1 MSGVAGGNRIKKQNV
16 QDTFNDFIEK
26 ILNKIPGY
34 KVSSLSGSVKSGSKP
49 DFGDL
54 DIIAT
59 FEYDDKKVA
68 KQAIIDTVSKMPDS
82 LIIPFK
88 SERYAGKR
96 FYNSGEIISVLY
108 PIKGAPGES
117 IQVDIMVS
125 LSEVEHQFKN
135 SFLDLPAEVQ
145 GLILGLVK
153 TTMLEQDPAEVFSRL
168 GISNI
173 PALGPDQEYEFNL
186 SSVNLTLRIVTLDN
200 FRETARQEVWKS
212 NSWQDIKNLLS
223 NFDLSQ
229 PFEKLLD
236 QVTSSLKNPR
246 SKNRVAGIFRS
257 MISVKSGEVGTIK
270 GDNKEKALA
279 QVAQTLTEEAGS
291 VIGLYGGGFKPPH
304 KGHFYLASELSKEVT
319 SMKIYIGRGVRD
331 GELITPEQAKD
342 IWNIYARYLQIPQ
355 ESVEIEIAPMSPV
368 RSIYEEIEN
377 NKEQDYVVVSSTD
390 PEDLKKYNALQAN
403 TKGLYNKARLKI
415 VGTIKEE
422 EEMNK
427 KFSATQVR
435 TDSDFLKSGDWMPEV
450 IGDDDKK
457 AILSIL
463 KATPEYKMSEAIENV
478 FSNLLGESVS
488 FTRLETTLDTM
499 FDDLDIDIN
508 FTRHFKER
516 VIERGLTEEDILD
529 LMSKIHDKYGDALAK
544 LPKDSN
550 RVFTHLT
557 KLVDITSAMGGYDY
571 DGLKDLYLTTAFKR
585 KDRSEPEFRT
595 NDNSPKLKVAE
606 ESLSD
611 LKYTK
616 PNFSNEWEEALRY
629 PELEKIGKDG
639 WIQLAQ
645 KGSTMMYS
653 HIKGVL
659 GNVDLDF
666 QGLESAKKER
676 FEQAFMKG
684 VIEMPIAIKF
694 GEGDYDLVAGN
705 TRLSGLVK
713 NGIDPEIWVVD
724 IKSDNSKLVKEGE
737 TSEVTMGTPVTPI
750 SVVPSVVRQRMQD
763 LTVYFR
769 DLAPDDV
776 IVDFNGQSIVIT
788 PMIYNKAEPT
798 GPADFTPN
806 QKAINEVGTYF
817 NYVPYI
823 AGILEYMIKK
833 GMKVVPLPEI
843 KTRQDEENATQTFG
857 KTASYDPVKKEVVL
871 YVTGRHPKDV
881 LRSFCHEMIHHIQN
895 QEGRLPTITT
905 SNTHEDAALSE
916 IEKEAH
922 YLGSMTMREYEDLT
936 KNEYNNPQDGKS
948 GKEGSGLNPVEEGT
962 KYRSIVVDVRQA
974 VNDALNVLISGKKV
988 KGYNVKT
995 LREPKKKDVETAGE
1009 YGMSPLGVML
1019 STEYQVAYLGKFTSL
1034 SEKGTRTEDGRPIT
1048 VEVNLKFAQSNEV
1061 EPGKYYIDGEA
1072 SSDDGELDIILAFNP
1087 QDSTSIIQQ
1096 IQSTLTDLIRH
1107 EIEHLTQS
1115 GAQLQPTKW
1124 MRGDL
1129 AMRKRIRQNPETF
1142 YKYFMLPKEVDANIQ
1157 GLNMKANYDKVDFQS
1172 TVDQYLDS
1180 LVDTDVISVEKRKE
1194 VYDKFK
1200 ARIPQIGGIPNLS

>member
-1 MSGVAGGNRIKKQNV
+1 MSGVAGGNRIKRQNV
-16 QDTFNDFIEK
+16 QDTFNDFTEK
-26 ILNKIPGY
+26 VLSKIPGY
-34 KVSSLSGSVKSGSKP
+34 KVSSLSGSVKAGSKP

-82 LIIPFK
+82 LIMPFQ

-153 TTMLEQDPAEVFSRL
+153 TSLLEQDPAEVFARL
-168 GISNI
+168 GIKNV
-173 PALGPDQEYEFNL
+173 PPLEANQEYEFNL
-186 SSVNLTLRIVTLDN
+186 SSVNLTLRKVTLDN
-200 FRETARQEVWKS
+200 FKEVAREEIWKS
-212 NSWQDIKNLLS
+212 NNWQDIKNLLKD
-223 NFDLSQ
+223 FDLSQ

-236 QVTSSLKNPR
+236 QVTGSLKNPR

-257 MISVKSGEVGTIK
+257 MVSVKSGEVGTPK
-270 GDNKEKALA
+270 GDNKEKALSA
-279 QVAQTLTEEAGS
+279 VAQTLTEAEGD

-304 KGHFYLASELSKEVT
+304 KGHFHLANELSKEVT
-319 SMKIYIGRGVRD
+319 SMKIYIGRVIRE

-342 IWNIYARYLQIPQ
+342 IWKIYTRYLQIPQ
-355 ESVEIEIAPMSPV
+355 ESIEIEIAPMSPV
-368 RSIYEEIEN
+368 RSVYEEIEN

-422 EEMNK
+422 EEMNN

-435 TDSDFLKSGDWMPEV
+435 TDSDFLKSGDWMPDV
-450 IGDDDKK
+450 IQGDDRK

-478 FSNLLGESVS
+478 FSSFLGES
-488 FTRLETTLDTM
+488 
-499 FDDLDIDIN
+499 
-508 FTRHFKER
+508 
-516 VIERGLTEEDILD
+516 
-529 LMSKIHDKYGDALAK
+529 
-544 LPKDSN
+544 
-550 RVFTHLT
+550 
-557 KLVDITSAMGGYDY
+557 
-571 DGLKDLYLTTAFKR
+571 
-585 KDRSEPEFRT
+585 
-595 NDNSPKLKVAE
+595 
-606 ESLSD
+606 
-611 LKYTK
+611 
-616 PNFSNEWEEALRY
+616 
-629 PELEKIGKDG
+629 
-639 WIQLAQ
+639 
-645 KGSTMMYS
+645 
-653 HIKGVL
+653 
-659 GNVDLDF
+659 
-666 QGLESAKKER
+666 KKEKA
-676 FEQAFMKG
+676 EK
-684 VIEMPIAIKF
+684 
-694 GEGDYDLVAGN
+694 
-705 TRLSGLVK
+705 
-713 NGIDPEIWVVD
+713 
-724 IKSDNSKLVKEGE
+724 KEE
-737 TSEVTMGTPVTPI
+737 TSEVSMGTPVTPI

-769 DLAPDDV
+769 DLAPEDV

-798 GPADFTPN
+798 GPADFTPQ
-806 QKAINEVGTYF
+806 QKSINEIGTYF

-823 AGILEYMIKK
+823 AGILEHMITK

-843 KTRQDEENATQTFG
+843 KTRQDEENAAKTFG
-857 KTASYDPVKKEVVL
+857 KTASYDPDKKEVVL

-881 LRSFCHEMIHHIQN
+881 LRSFCHEMIHHMQN
-895 QEGRLPTITT
+895 LEGRLPMITT
-905 SNTHEDAALSE
+905 TNTQEDAALND

-922 YLGSMTMREYEDLT
+922 FKGSMTMREYEDSI
-936 KNEYNNPQDGKS
+936 KNQDT
-948 GKEGSGLNPVEEGT
+948 LEEGT
-962 KYRSIVVDVRQA
+962 KYRSIVADVRQA
-974 VNDALNVLISGKKV
+974 VNDALNVLISGKEELIKQAKALKEKGEVEKANKLLKSTNLV

-995 LREPKKKDVETAGE
+995 LREPKKSDIETAGE

-1019 STEYQVAYLGKFTSL
+1019 STDSQVAYLGKFTSQ
-1034 SEKGTRTEDGRPIT
+1034 SEKGTRSEDGRPIT

-1061 EPGKYYIDGEA
+1061 KPGEYYIDGEA
-1072 SSDDGELDIILAFNP
+1072 SSEDGELDIILAFNP
-1087 QDSTSIIQQ
+1087 QDGTSLLQQ
-1096 IQSTLTDLIRH
+1096 IQPTLTDLIRH

-1157 GLNMKANYDKVDFQS
+1157 GLYMKANYDKTDFQS

-1180 LVDTDVISVEKRKE
+1180 LVDTGVISVEKRKE

>member
-1 MSGVAGGNRIKKQNV
+1 MSGVAGGNRIKRQNV
-16 QDTFNDFIEK
+16 QDTFNDFTEK
-26 ILNKIPGY
+26 VLSKIPGY
-34 KVSSLSGSVKSGSKP
+34 KVSSLSGSVKAGSKP

-82 LIIPFK
+82 LIMPFQ

-153 TTMLEQDPAEVFSRL
+153 TSLLEQDPAEVFARL
-168 GISNI
+168 GIKNV
-173 PALGPDQEYEFNL
+173 PPLEANQEYEFNL
-186 SSVNLTLRIVTLDN
+186 SSVNLTLRKVTLDN
-200 FRETARQEVWKS
+200 FKEVAREEIWKS
-212 NSWQDIKNLLS
+212 NNWQDIKNLLKD
-223 NFDLSQ
+223 FDLSQ

-236 QVTSSLKNPR
+236 QVTGSLKNPR

-257 MISVKSGEVGTIK
+257 MVSVKSGEVGTPK
-270 GDNKEKALA
+270 GDNKEKALSA
-279 QVAQTLTEEAGS
+279 VAQTLTEAEGD

-304 KGHFYLASELSKEVT
+304 KGHFHLANELSKEVT
-319 SMKIYIGRGVRD
+319 SMKIYIGRVIRE

-342 IWNIYARYLQIPQ
+342 IWKIYTRYLQIPQ
-355 ESVEIEIAPMSPV
+355 ESIEIEIAPMSPV
-368 RSIYEEIEN
+368 RSVYEEIEN

-422 EEMNK
+422 EEMNN

-435 TDSDFLKSGDWMPEV
+435 TDSDFLKSGDWMPDV
-450 IGDDDKK
+450 IQGDDRK

-478 FSNLLGESVS
+478 FSSFLGES
-488 FTRLETTLDTM
+488 
-499 FDDLDIDIN
+499 
-508 FTRHFKER
+508 
-516 VIERGLTEEDILD
+516 
-529 LMSKIHDKYGDALAK
+529 
-544 LPKDSN
+544 
-550 RVFTHLT
+550 
-557 KLVDITSAMGGYDY
+557 
-571 DGLKDLYLTTAFKR
+571 
-585 KDRSEPEFRT
+585 
-595 NDNSPKLKVAE
+595 
-606 ESLSD
+606 
-611 LKYTK
+611 
-616 PNFSNEWEEALRY
+616 
-629 PELEKIGKDG
+629 
-639 WIQLAQ
+639 
-645 KGSTMMYS
+645 
-653 HIKGVL
+653 
-659 GNVDLDF
+659 
-666 QGLESAKKER
+666 KKEKA
-676 FEQAFMKG
+676 EK
-684 VIEMPIAIKF
+684 
-694 GEGDYDLVAGN
+694 
-705 TRLSGLVK
+705 
-713 NGIDPEIWVVD
+713 
-724 IKSDNSKLVKEGE
+724 KEE
-737 TSEVTMGTPVTPI
+737 TSEVSMGTPVTPI

-769 DLAPDDV
+769 DLAPEDV

-798 GPADFTPN
+798 GPADFTPQ
-806 QKAINEVGTYF
+806 QKSINEIGLYF

-823 AGILEYMIKK
+823 AGILEHMITK

-843 KTRQDEENATQTFG
+843 KTRQDEENAAKTFG
-857 KTASYDPVKKEVVL
+857 KTASYDPDKKEVVL

-881 LRSFCHEMIHHIQN
+881 LRSFCHEMIHHMQN
-895 QEGRLPTITT
+895 LEGRLPMITT
-905 SNTHEDAALSE
+905 TNTQEDAALND

-922 YLGSMTMREYEDLT
+922 FKGSMTMREYEDSI
-936 KNEYNNPQDGKS
+936 KNQDT
-948 GKEGSGLNPVEEGT
+948 LEEGT
-962 KYRSIVVDVRQA
+962 KYRSIVADVRQA
-974 VNDALNVLISGKKV
+974 VNDALNVLISGKKLR
-988 KGYNVKT
+988 GYNLKT

-1019 STEYQVAYLGKFTSL
+1019 STEYQTAYLGKFTSQ
-1034 SEKGTRTEDGRPIT
+1034 SEKGTRSEDGRPIT

-1061 EPGKYYIDGEA
+1061 KPGEYYIDGEA
-1072 SSDDGELDIILAFNP
+1072 SSEDGELDIILAFNP
-1087 QDSTSIIQQ
+1087 QDGTSLLQQ
-1096 IQSTLTDLIRH
+1096 IQPTLTDLIRH

-1157 GLNMKANYDKVDFQS
+1157 GLYMKANYDKTDFQS

-1180 LVDTDVISVEKRKE
+1180 LVDTGVISVEKRKE

>member
-1 MSGVAGGNRIKKQNV
+1 MSGVAGGNRIKRQNV
-16 QDTFNDFIEK
+16 QDTFNDFTEK
-26 ILNKIPGY
+26 VLSKIPGY
-34 KVSSLSGSVKSGSKP
+34 KVSSLSGSVKAGSKP

-153 TTMLEQDPAEVFSRL
+153 TALLEQDPAEVFARL
-168 GISNI
+168 GIKNV
-173 PALGPDQEYEFNL
+173 PPLEANQEYEFNL
-186 SSVNLTLRIVTLDN
+186 SSVNLTLRKVTLDN
-200 FRETARQEVWKS
+200 FKEVAREEIWKS
-212 NSWQDIKNLLS
+212 NNWEDIKNLLKD
-223 NFDLSQ
+223 FDLSQ

-257 MISVKSGEVGTIK
+257 MVSVKSGEVGTPK

-279 QVAQTLTEEAGS
+279 AVAQTLTEAEGT

-304 KGHFYLASELSKEVT
+304 RGHFHIAKELGKDVDLI
-319 SMKIYIGRGVRD
+319 KIYIGGRIRE
-331 GELITPEQAKD
+331 GEIITAQQSKEIWEVYAK
-342 IWNIYARYLQIPQ
+342 YLGKPT
-355 ESVEIEIAPMSPV
+355 EIEIAPITPIL
-368 RSIYEEIEN
+368 SIYQEIEAN
-377 NKEQDYVVVSSTD
+377 PKQDYVVGSSSD
-390 PEDLKKYNALQAN
+390 PGDAGKFKALQ
-403 TKGLYNKARLKI
+403 LNKDNFYDKAKLKI
-415 VGTIKEE
+415 VSTINEE
-422 EEMNK
+422 K
-427 KFSATQVR
+427 LSATTVR
-435 TDSDFLKSGDWMPEV
+435 TDADYLKTGQWMPEELSA
-450 IGDDDKK
+450 DDKK
-457 AILSIL
+457 VVLGIL
-463 KATPEYKMSEAIENV
+463 KATPEYKMAEAIDDV
-478 FSNLLGESVS
+478 FSNFLGES
-488 FTRLETTLDTM
+488 
-499 FDDLDIDIN
+499 
-508 FTRHFKER
+508 
-516 VIERGLTEEDILD
+516 
-529 LMSKIHDKYGDALAK
+529 
-544 LPKDSN
+544 
-550 RVFTHLT
+550 
-557 KLVDITSAMGGYDY
+557 
-571 DGLKDLYLTTAFKR
+571 
-585 KDRSEPEFRT
+585 
-595 NDNSPKLKVAE
+595 
-606 ESLSD
+606 
-611 LKYTK
+611 
-616 PNFSNEWEEALRY
+616 
-629 PELEKIGKDG
+629 
-639 WIQLAQ
+639 
-645 KGSTMMYS
+645 
-653 HIKGVL
+653 
-659 GNVDLDF
+659 
-666 QGLESAKKER
+666 KKEKA
-676 FEQAFMKG
+676 EKQ
-684 VIEMPIAIKF
+684 E
-694 GEGDYDLVAGN
+694 
-705 TRLSGLVK
+705 
-713 NGIDPEIWVVD
+713 
-724 IKSDNSKLVKEGE
+724 E
-737 TSEVTMGTPVTPI
+737 TSEVSMGTPVTPI

-798 GPADFTPN
+798 GPADFTPQ
-806 QKAINEVGTYF
+806 QKPINELGTYF

-823 AGILEYMIKK
+823 AGILEHMITK

-843 KTRQDEENATQTFG
+843 KTRQDEENAAKTFG
-857 KTASYDPVKKEVVL
+857 KTATYDPGKKEVVL

-881 LRSFCHEMIHHIQN
+881 MRSFCHEMIHHMQN
-895 QEGRLPTITT
+895 LEGRLPMIATT
-905 SNTHEDAALSE
+905 NTQEDSALNE

-922 YLGSMTMREYEDLT
+922 FKGSMLMREYEDSI
-936 KNEYNNPQDGKS
+936 KNQDT
-948 GKEGSGLNPVEEGT
+948 LEEGT
-962 KYRSIVVDVRQA
+962 KYRSIVADVRQA
-974 VNDALNVLISGKKV
+974 VNDALNVLISGKKL
-988 KGYNVKT
+988 KGYNLKT
-995 LREPKKKDVETAGE
+995 LREPKKKDVETAKE

-1019 STEYQVAYLGKFTSL
+1019 STEYQTAYLGKFTSQ
-1034 SEKGTRTEDGRPIT
+1034 SEKGTRTEDGKPIT

-1061 EPGKYYIDGEA
+1061 KPGEYYIDGEA
-1072 SSDDGELDIILAFNP
+1072 SSEDGELDIILAFNP
-1087 QDSTSIIQQ
+1087 GDGASILQK

-1157 GLNMKANYDKVDFQS
+1157 GLYMKANYDKTDFQS

-1180 LVDTDVISVEKRKE
+1180 LVDTGVISIEKRKE

-1200 ARIPQIGGIPNLS
+1200 ARIPQIGGIPNLN

>member
-1 MSGVAGGNRIKKQNV
+1 MSGVAGGNRIKRQNV
-16 QDTFNDFIEK
+16 QDTFNDFTEK
-26 ILNKIPGY
+26 VLSKIPGY
-34 KVSSLSGSVKSGSKP
+34 KVSSLSGSVKAGSKP

-153 TTMLEQDPAEVFSRL
+153 TALLEQDPAEVFARL
-168 GISNI
+168 GIKNV
-173 PALGPDQEYEFNL
+173 PPLEANQEYEFNL
-186 SSVNLTLRIVTLDN
+186 SSVNLTLRKVTLDN
-200 FRETARQEVWKS
+200 FKEVAREEIWKS
-212 NSWQDIKNLLS
+212 NNWEDIKNLLKD
-223 NFDLSQ
+223 FDLSQ

-257 MISVKSGEVGTIK
+257 MVSVKSGEVGTPK

-279 QVAQTLTEEAGS
+279 AVAQTLTEAEGT

-304 KGHFYLASELSKEVT
+304 RGHFHIAKELGKDVDLI
-319 SMKIYIGRGVRD
+319 KIYIGGRIRE
-331 GELITPEQAKD
+331 GEIITAQQSKEIWEVYAK
-342 IWNIYARYLQIPQ
+342 YLGKPT
-355 ESVEIEIAPMSPV
+355 EIEIAPITPIL
-368 RSIYEEIEN
+368 SIYQEIEAN
-377 NKEQDYVVVSSTD
+377 PKQDYVVGSSSD
-390 PEDLKKYNALQAN
+390 PGDAGKFKALQ
-403 TKGLYNKARLKI
+403 LNKDNFYDKAKLKI
-415 VGTIKEE
+415 VSTINEE
-422 EEMNK
+422 K
-427 KFSATQVR
+427 LSATTVR
-435 TDSDFLKSGDWMPEV
+435 TDADYLKTGQWMPEELSA
-450 IGDDDKK
+450 DDKK
-457 AILSIL
+457 VVLGIL
-463 KATPEYKMSEAIENV
+463 KATPEYKMAEAIDDV
-478 FSNLLGESVS
+478 FSNFLGES
-488 FTRLETTLDTM
+488 
-499 FDDLDIDIN
+499 
-508 FTRHFKER
+508 
-516 VIERGLTEEDILD
+516 
-529 LMSKIHDKYGDALAK
+529 
-544 LPKDSN
+544 
-550 RVFTHLT
+550 
-557 KLVDITSAMGGYDY
+557 
-571 DGLKDLYLTTAFKR
+571 
-585 KDRSEPEFRT
+585 
-595 NDNSPKLKVAE
+595 
-606 ESLSD
+606 
-611 LKYTK
+611 
-616 PNFSNEWEEALRY
+616 
-629 PELEKIGKDG
+629 
-639 WIQLAQ
+639 
-645 KGSTMMYS
+645 
-653 HIKGVL
+653 
-659 GNVDLDF
+659 
-666 QGLESAKKER
+666 KKEKA
-676 FEQAFMKG
+676 EKQ
-684 VIEMPIAIKF
+684 E
-694 GEGDYDLVAGN
+694 
-705 TRLSGLVK
+705 
-713 NGIDPEIWVVD
+713 
-724 IKSDNSKLVKEGE
+724 E
-737 TSEVTMGTPVTPI
+737 TSEVSMGTPVTPI

-798 GPADFTPN
+798 GPADFTPQ
-806 QKAINEVGTYF
+806 QKPINELGTYF

-823 AGILEYMIKK
+823 AGILEHMITK

-843 KTRQDEENATQTFG
+843 KTRQDEENAAKTFG
-857 KTASYDPVKKEVVL
+857 KTATYDPGKKEVVL

-881 LRSFCHEMIHHIQN
+881 MRSFCHEMIHHMQN
-895 QEGRLPTITT
+895 LEGRLPMIATT
-905 SNTHEDAALSE
+905 NTQEDSALNE

-922 YLGSMTMREYEDLT
+922 FKGSMLMREYEDSI
-936 KNEYNNPQDGKS
+936 KNQDT
-948 GKEGSGLNPVEEGT
+948 LEEGT
-962 KYRSIVVDVRQA
+962 KYRSIVADVRQA
-974 VNDALNVLISGKKV
+974 VNDALNVLISGKKL
-988 KGYNVKT
+988 KGYNLKT
-995 LREPKKKDVETAGE
+995 LREPKKKDVETAKE

-1019 STEYQVAYLGKFTSL
+1019 STEYQTAYLGKFTSQ
-1034 SEKGTRTEDGRPIT
+1034 SEKGTRTEDGKPIT

-1061 EPGKYYIDGEA
+1061 KPGEYYIDGEA
-1072 SSDDGELDIILAFNP
+1072 SSEDGELDIILAFNP
-1087 QDSTSIIQQ
+1087 GDGASILQK

-1107 EIEHLTQS
+1107 ETEHLTQS

-1157 GLNMKANYDKVDFQS
+1157 GLYMKANYDKTDFQS

-1180 LVDTDVISVEKRKE
+1180 LVDTGVISIEKRKE

-1200 ARIPQIGGIPNLS
+1200 ARIPQIGGIPNLN

>member
-1 MSGVAGGNRIKKQNV
+1 MSGVAGGNRIKRQNV
-16 QDTFNDFIEK
+16 QDTFNDFTEK
-26 ILNKIPGY
+26 VLSKIPGY
-34 KVSSLSGSVKSGSKP
+34 KVSSLSGSVKAGSKP

-82 LIIPFK
+82 LIMPFQ

-153 TTMLEQDPAEVFSRL
+153 TSLLEQDPAEVFARL
-168 GISNI
+168 GIKNV
-173 PALGPDQEYEFNL
+173 PPLEANQEYEFNL
-186 SSVNLTLRIVTLDN
+186 SSVNLTLRKVTLDN
-200 FRETARQEVWKS
+200 FKEVAREEIWKS
-212 NSWQDIKNLLS
+212 NNWQDIKNLLKD
-223 NFDLSQ
+223 FDLSQ
-229 PFEKLLD
+229 SFEKLLD
-236 QVTSSLKNPR
+236 QVTGSLKNPR

-257 MISVKSGEVGTIK
+257 MVSVKSGEVGTSK
-270 GDNKEKALA
+270 GDNKEKALSA
-279 QVAQTLTEEAGS
+279 VAQTLTEAEGD

-304 KGHFYLASELSKEVT
+304 KGHFHLANELSKEVT
-319 SMKIYIGRGVRD
+319 SMKIYIGRGVRE

-342 IWNIYARYLQIPQ
+342 IWKIYTRYLQIPQ

-415 VGTIKEE
+415 VGTIKEQ

-427 KFSATQVR
+427 KFSATQIR
-435 TDSDFLKSGDWMPEV
+435 TDSDFLKSGDWMPDV
-450 IGDDDKK
+450 IQGDDRK
-457 AILSIL
+457 AILSVL
-463 KATPEYKMSEAIENV
+463 KATPEYKMAEAIDDV
-478 FSNLLGESVS
+478 FSNFLGESVS
-488 FTRLETTLDTM
+488 FSRLETTLDTM

-557 KLVDITSAMGGYDY
+557 KLIDITSAIGSYDY

-606 ESLSD
+606 
-611 LKYTK
+611 
-616 PNFSNEWEEALRY
+616 
-629 PELEKIGKDG
+629 
-639 WIQLAQ
+639 
-645 KGSTMMYS
+645 
-653 HIKGVL
+653 
-659 GNVDLDF
+659 
-666 QGLESAKKER
+666 
-676 FEQAFMKG
+676 
-684 VIEMPIAIKF
+684 
-694 GEGDYDLVAGN
+694 
-705 TRLSGLVK
+705 
-713 NGIDPEIWVVD
+713 
-724 IKSDNSKLVKEGE
+724 
-737 TSEVTMGTPVTPI
+737 VTMGTPVTPI

-769 DLAPDDV
+769 DLAPEDV

-798 GPADFTPN
+798 GPADFTPQ
-806 QKAINEVGTYF
+806 QKSINEIGTYF

-823 AGILEYMIKK
+823 AGILEHMITK

-843 KTRQDEENATQTFG
+843 KTRQDEENAAKTFG
-857 KTASYDPVKKEVVL
+857 KTASYDPDKKEVVL

-881 LRSFCHEMIHHIQN
+881 MRSFCHEMIHHMQN
-895 QEGRLPTITT
+895 LEGRLPMITT
-905 SNTHEDAALSE
+905 TNTQEDSALNE

-922 YLGSMTMREYEDLT
+922 FLGSMTMREYEDSI
-936 KNEYNNPQDGKS
+936 KNQDT
-948 GKEGSGLNPVEEGT
+948 LEEGT
-962 KYRSIVVDVRQA
+962 KYRSIVADVRQA
-974 VNDALNVLISGKKV
+974 VNDALNVLISGKKL

-995 LREPKKKDVETAGE
+995 LREPKKKDVETAKE

-1019 STEYQVAYLGKFTSL
+1019 STEYQTAYLGKFTSQ
-1034 SEKGTRTEDGRPIT
+1034 SEKGTRSEDGRPIS

-1061 EPGKYYIDGEA
+1061 KPGEYYIDGEA

-1087 QDSTSIIQQ
+1087 GDGASLLQQ
-1096 IQSTLTDLIRH
+1096 IQPTLTDLIRH
-1107 EIEHLTQS
+1107 ETEHLTQS

-1157 GLNMKANYDKVDFQS
+1157 GLYMKANYDKTDFQS

-1180 LVDTDVISVEKRKE
+1180 LVDTGVISVEKRKE

>member
-1 MSGVAGGNRIKKQNV
+1 MSGVAGGNRIKRQNV
-16 QDTFNDFIEK
+16 QDTFNDFTEK
-26 ILNKIPGY
+26 VLSKIPGY
-34 KVSSLSGSVKSGSKP
+34 KVSSLSGSVKAGSKP

-82 LIIPFK
+82 LIMPFQ

-153 TTMLEQDPAEVFSRL
+153 TSLLEQDPAEVFARL
-168 GISNI
+168 GIKNV
-173 PALGPDQEYEFNL
+173 PPLEANQEYEFNL
-186 SSVNLTLRIVTLDN
+186 SSVNLTLRKVTLDN
-200 FRETARQEVWKS
+200 FKEVAREEIWKS
-212 NSWQDIKNLLS
+212 NNWEDIKNLLKD
-223 NFDLSQ
+223 FDLSQ

-236 QVTSSLKNPR
+236 QVTGSLKNPR

-257 MISVKSGEVGTIK
+257 MVSVKSGEVGTPK
-270 GDNKEKALA
+270 GDNKEKALSA
-279 QVAQTLTEEAGS
+279 VAQTLTEAEGD
-291 VIGLYGGGFKPPH
+291 VIGLFGGAFKPPH
-304 KGHFYLASELSKEVT
+304 KGHFHLANELSKEVT
-319 SMKIYIGRGVRD
+319 SMKIYIGRVIRE

-342 IWNIYARYLQIPQ
+342 IWKIYTRYLQIPQ
-355 ESVEIEIAPMSPV
+355 ESIEIEIAPMSPV
-368 RSIYEEIEN
+368 RSVYEEIEN

-390 PEDLKKYNALQAN
+390 SEDLKKYNALQAN

-422 EEMNK
+422 EEMNN

-435 TDSDFLKSGDWMPEV
+435 TDSDFLKSGDWMPDV
-450 IGDDDKK
+450 IQGDDRK

-478 FSNLLGESVS
+478 FNNFLGES
-488 FTRLETTLDTM
+488 
-499 FDDLDIDIN
+499 
-508 FTRHFKER
+508 
-516 VIERGLTEEDILD
+516 
-529 LMSKIHDKYGDALAK
+529 
-544 LPKDSN
+544 
-550 RVFTHLT
+550 
-557 KLVDITSAMGGYDY
+557 
-571 DGLKDLYLTTAFKR
+571 
-585 KDRSEPEFRT
+585 
-595 NDNSPKLKVAE
+595 
-606 ESLSD
+606 
-611 LKYTK
+611 
-616 PNFSNEWEEALRY
+616 
-629 PELEKIGKDG
+629 
-639 WIQLAQ
+639 
-645 KGSTMMYS
+645 
-653 HIKGVL
+653 
-659 GNVDLDF
+659 
-666 QGLESAKKER
+666 KKEKA
-676 FEQAFMKG
+676 EK
-684 VIEMPIAIKF
+684 
-694 GEGDYDLVAGN
+694 
-705 TRLSGLVK
+705 
-713 NGIDPEIWVVD
+713 
-724 IKSDNSKLVKEGE
+724 KEE
-737 TSEVTMGTPVTPI
+737 TSEVSMGTPVTPI

-769 DLAPDDV
+769 DLAPEDV

-798 GPADFTPN
+798 GPADFTPQ
-806 QKAINEVGTYF
+806 QKSINEIGTYF

-823 AGILEYMIKK
+823 AGILEHMITK

-843 KTRQDEENATQTFG
+843 KTRQDEENAAKTFG
-857 KTASYDPVKKEVVL
+857 KTASYDPDKKEVVL

-881 LRSFCHEMIHHIQN
+881 LRSFCHEMIHHMQN
-895 QEGRLPTITT
+895 LEGRLPMITT
-905 SNTHEDAALSE
+905 TNTQEDAALND

-922 YLGSMTMREYEDLT
+922 FKGSMTMREYEDSI
-936 KNEYNNPQDGKS
+936 KNQDT
-948 GKEGSGLNPVEEGT
+948 LEEGT
-962 KYRSIVVDVRQA
+962 KYRSIVADVRQA
-974 VNDALNVLISGKKV
+974 VNDALNVLISGKEELIKQAKALKEKGEVEKANKLLKSTNLV

-995 LREPKKKDVETAGE
+995 LREPKKSDIETAGE

-1019 STEYQVAYLGKFTSL
+1019 STDSQVAYLGKFTSQ
-1034 SEKGTRTEDGRPIT
+1034 SEKGTRSEDGRPIT

-1061 EPGKYYIDGEA
+1061 KPGEYYIDGEA
-1072 SSDDGELDIILAFNP
+1072 SSEDGELDIILAFNP
-1087 QDSTSIIQQ
+1087 QDGTSLLQQ
-1096 IQSTLTDLIRH
+1096 IQPTLTDLIRH

-1157 GLNMKANYDKVDFQS
+1157 GLYMKANYDKTDFQS

-1180 LVDTDVISVEKRKE
+1180 LVDTGVISVEKRKE

>member
-1 MSGVAGGNRIKKQNV
+1 MSGVAGGNRIKRQNV
-16 QDTFNDFIEK
+16 QDTFNDFTEK
-26 ILNKIPGY
+26 VLSKIPGY
-34 KVSSLSGSVKSGSKP
+34 KVSSLSGSVKAGSKP

-82 LIIPFK
+82 LIMPFQ

-153 TTMLEQDPAEVFSRL
+153 TSLLEQDPAEVFARL
-168 GISNI
+168 GIKNV
-173 PALGPDQEYEFNL
+173 PPLEANQEYEFNL
-186 SSVNLTLRIVTLDN
+186 SSVNLTLRKVTLDN
-200 FRETARQEVWKS
+200 FKEVAREEIWKS
-212 NSWQDIKNLLS
+212 NNWEDIKNLLKD
-223 NFDLSQ
+223 FDLSQ

-236 QVTSSLKNPR
+236 QVTGSLKNPR

-257 MISVKSGEVGTIK
+257 MVSVKSGEVGTPK
-270 GDNKEKALA
+270 GDNKEKALSA
-279 QVAQTLTEEAGS
+279 VAQTLTEAEGD

-304 KGHFYLASELSKEVT
+304 KGHFHLANELSKEVT
-319 SMKIYIGRGVRD
+319 SMKIYIGRVIRE

-342 IWNIYARYLQIPQ
+342 IWKIYTRYLQIPQ
-355 ESVEIEIAPMSPV
+355 ESIEIEIAPMSPV
-368 RSIYEEIEN
+368 RSVYEEIEN

-422 EEMNK
+422 EEMNN

-435 TDSDFLKSGDWMPEV
+435 TDSDFLKSGDWMPDV
-450 IGDDDKK
+450 IQGDDRK

-478 FSNLLGESVS
+478 FNNFLGES
-488 FTRLETTLDTM
+488 
-499 FDDLDIDIN
+499 
-508 FTRHFKER
+508 
-516 VIERGLTEEDILD
+516 
-529 LMSKIHDKYGDALAK
+529 
-544 LPKDSN
+544 
-550 RVFTHLT
+550 
-557 KLVDITSAMGGYDY
+557 
-571 DGLKDLYLTTAFKR
+571 
-585 KDRSEPEFRT
+585 
-595 NDNSPKLKVAE
+595 
-606 ESLSD
+606 
-611 LKYTK
+611 
-616 PNFSNEWEEALRY
+616 
-629 PELEKIGKDG
+629 
-639 WIQLAQ
+639 
-645 KGSTMMYS
+645 
-653 HIKGVL
+653 
-659 GNVDLDF
+659 
-666 QGLESAKKER
+666 KKEKA
-676 FEQAFMKG
+676 E
-684 VIEMPIAIKF
+684 
-694 GEGDYDLVAGN
+694 
-705 TRLSGLVK
+705 
-713 NGIDPEIWVVD
+713 
-724 IKSDNSKLVKEGE
+724 KEEE
-737 TSEVTMGTPVTPI
+737 TSEVSMGTPVTPI

-769 DLAPDDV
+769 DLAPEDV

-798 GPADFTPN
+798 GPADFTPQ
-806 QKAINEVGTYF
+806 QKSINEIGLYF

-823 AGILEYMIKK
+823 AGILEHMITK

-843 KTRQDEENATQTFG
+843 KTRQDEENAAKTFG
-857 KTASYDPVKKEVVL
+857 KTASYDPDKKEVVL

-881 LRSFCHEMIHHIQN
+881 LRSFCHEMIHHMQN
-895 QEGRLPTITT
+895 LEGRLPMITT
-905 SNTHEDAALSE
+905 TNTQEDAALND

-922 YLGSMTMREYEDLT
+922 FKGSMTMREYEDSI
-936 KNEYNNPQDGKS
+936 KNQDT
-948 GKEGSGLNPVEEGT
+948 LEEGT
-962 KYRSIVVDVRQA
+962 KYRSIVADVRQA
-974 VNDALNVLISGKKV
+974 VNDALNVLISGKKLR
-988 KGYNVKT
+988 GYNLKT

-1019 STEYQVAYLGKFTSL
+1019 STEYQTAYLGKFTSQ
-1034 SEKGTRTEDGRPIT
+1034 SEKGTRSEDGRPIT

-1061 EPGKYYIDGEA
+1061 KPGEYYIDGEA
-1072 SSDDGELDIILAFNP
+1072 SSEDGELDIILAFNP
-1087 QDSTSIIQQ
+1087 QDGTSLLQQ
-1096 IQSTLTDLIRH
+1096 IQPTLTDLIRH
-1107 EIEHLTQS
+1107 ETEHLTQS

-1157 GLNMKANYDKVDFQS
+1157 GLYMKANYDKTDFQS
-1172 TVDQYLDS
+1172 TVDQYLDN
-1180 LVDTDVISVEKRKE
+1180 LVDTGVISVEKRKE

>member
-1 MSGVAGGNRIKKQNV
+1 MSGVAGGNRIKRQNV
-16 QDTFNDFIEK
+16 QDTFNDFTEK
-26 ILNKIPGY
+26 VLSKIPGY
-34 KVSSLSGSVKSGSKP
+34 KVSSLSGSVKAGSKP

-68 KQAIIDTVSKMPDS
+68 KQAIIDTVLKMPDS
-82 LIIPFK
+82 LIMPFQ

-153 TTMLEQDPAEVFSRL
+153 TSLLEQDPAEVFARL
-168 GISNI
+168 GIKNV
-173 PALGPDQEYEFNL
+173 PPLEANQEYEFNL
-186 SSVNLTLRIVTLDN
+186 SSVNLTLRKVTLDN
-200 FRETARQEVWKS
+200 FKEVAREEIWKS
-212 NSWQDIKNLLS
+212 NNWEDIKNLLKD
-223 NFDLSQ
+223 FDLSQ

-236 QVTSSLKNPR
+236 QVTGSLKNPR

-257 MISVKSGEVGTIK
+257 MVSVKSGEVGTPK
-270 GDNKEKALA
+270 GDSKEKALSA
-279 QVAQTLTEEAGS
+279 VAQTLTEAEGD
-291 VIGLYGGGFKPPH
+291 VIGLFGGAFKPPH
-304 KGHFYLASELSKEVT
+304 KGHFHLANELSKEVT
-319 SMKIYIGRGVRD
+319 SMKIYIGRVIRE

-342 IWNIYARYLQIPQ
+342 IWKIYTRYLQIPQ
-355 ESVEIEIAPMSPV
+355 ESIEIEIAPMSPV
-368 RSIYEEIEN
+368 RSVYEEIEN

-422 EEMNK
+422 EEMNN

-435 TDSDFLKSGDWMPEV
+435 TDSDFLKSGDWMPDV
-450 IGDDDKK
+450 IQGDDRK

-463 KATPEYKMSEAIENV
+463 KATPEYKMAEAIDDV
-478 FSNLLGESVS
+478 FSNFLGEG
-488 FTRLETTLDTM
+488 T
-499 FDDLDIDIN
+499 
-508 FTRHFKER
+508 KE
-516 VIERGLTEEDILD
+516 
-529 LMSKIHDKYGDALAK
+529 K
-544 LPKDSN
+544 
-550 RVFTHLT
+550 
-557 KLVDITSAMGGYDY
+557 
-571 DGLKDLYLTTAFKR
+571 
-585 KDRSEPEFRT
+585 
-595 NDNSPKLKVAE
+595 AE
-606 ESLSD
+606 
-611 LKYTK
+611 
-616 PNFSNEWEEALRY
+616 
-629 PELEKIGKDG
+629 
-639 WIQLAQ
+639 
-645 KGSTMMYS
+645 
-653 HIKGVL
+653 
-659 GNVDLDF
+659 
-666 QGLESAKKER
+666 KKE
-676 FEQAFMKG
+676 
-684 VIEMPIAIKF
+684 
-694 GEGDYDLVAGN
+694 
-705 TRLSGLVK
+705 
-713 NGIDPEIWVVD
+713 
-724 IKSDNSKLVKEGE
+724 E
-737 TSEVTMGTPVTPI
+737 TSEVSMGTPVTPI

-769 DLAPDDV
+769 DLAPEDV

-798 GPADFTPN
+798 GPADFTPQ
-806 QKAINEVGTYF
+806 QKSINEIGLYF

-823 AGILEYMIKK
+823 AGILEHMITK

-843 KTRQDEENATQTFG
+843 KTRQDEENAAKTFG
-857 KTASYDPVKKEVVL
+857 KTASYDPDKKEVVL

-881 LRSFCHEMIHHIQN
+881 LRSFCHEMIHHMQN
-895 QEGRLPTITT
+895 LEGRLPMITT
-905 SNTHEDAALSE
+905 TNTQEDAALND

-922 YLGSMTMREYEDLT
+922 FKGSMTMREYEDSI
-936 KNEYNNPQDGKS
+936 KNQDT
-948 GKEGSGLNPVEEGT
+948 LEEGT
-962 KYRSIVVDVRQA
+962 KYRSIVADIRQA
-974 VNDALNVLISGKKV
+974 VNDALNVLISGKEELIKQAKALKEKGEVEKANKLLKSTNLV

-995 LREPKKKDVETAGE
+995 LREPKKNDIKTAGE

-1019 STEYQVAYLGKFTSL
+1019 STDSQVAYLGKFTSQ
-1034 SEKGTRTEDGRPIT
+1034 SEKGTRSEDGRPIT

-1061 EPGKYYIDGEA
+1061 KPGEYYIDGEA
-1072 SSDDGELDIILAFNP
+1072 SSEDGELDIILAFNP
-1087 QDSTSIIQQ
+1087 QDGTSLLQQ
-1096 IQSTLTDLIRH
+1096 IQPTLTDLIRH

-1157 GLNMKANYDKVDFQS
+1157 GLYMKANYDKTDFQS

-1180 LVDTDVISVEKRKE
+1180 LVDTGVISVEKRKE

>member
-1 MSGVAGGNRIKKQNV
+1 MSGVAGGNRIKRQNV
-16 QDTFNDFIEK
+16 QDTFNDFTEK
-26 ILNKIPGY
+26 VLSKIPGY
-34 KVSSLSGSVKSGSKP
+34 KVSSLSGSVKAGSKP

-82 LIIPFK
+82 LIMPFQ

-153 TTMLEQDPAEVFSRL
+153 TSLLEQDPAEVFARL
-168 GISNI
+168 GIKNV
-173 PALGPDQEYEFNL
+173 PPLEANQEYEFNL
-186 SSVNLTLRIVTLDN
+186 SSVNLTLRKVTLDN
-200 FRETARQEVWKS
+200 FKEVAREEIWKS
-212 NSWQDIKNLLS
+212 NNWEDIKNLLKD
-223 NFDLSQ
+223 FDLSQ

-236 QVTSSLKNPR
+236 QVTGSLKNPR

-257 MISVKSGEVGTIK
+257 MVSVKSGEVGTPK
-270 GDNKEKALA
+270 GDSKEKALSA
-279 QVAQTLTEEAGS
+279 VAQTLTEAEGD
-291 VIGLYGGGFKPPH
+291 VIGLFGGAFKPPH
-304 KGHFYLASELSKEVT
+304 KGHFHLANELSKEVT
-319 SMKIYIGRGVRD
+319 SMKIYIGRVIRE

-342 IWNIYARYLQIPQ
+342 IWKIYTRYLQIPQ
-355 ESVEIEIAPMSPV
+355 ESIEIEIAPMSPV
-368 RSIYEEIEN
+368 RSVYEEIEN

-422 EEMNK
+422 EEMNN

-435 TDSDFLKSGDWMPEV
+435 TDSDFLKSGDWMPD
-450 IGDDDKK
+450 IIQGDDRK

-463 KATPEYKMSEAIENV
+463 KATPEYKMAEAIDDV
-478 FSNLLGESVS
+478 FSNFLGEG
-488 FTRLETTLDTM
+488 T
-499 FDDLDIDIN
+499 
-508 FTRHFKER
+508 KE
-516 VIERGLTEEDILD
+516 
-529 LMSKIHDKYGDALAK
+529 K
-544 LPKDSN
+544 
-550 RVFTHLT
+550 
-557 KLVDITSAMGGYDY
+557 
-571 DGLKDLYLTTAFKR
+571 
-585 KDRSEPEFRT
+585 
-595 NDNSPKLKVAE
+595 AE
-606 ESLSD
+606 
-611 LKYTK
+611 
-616 PNFSNEWEEALRY
+616 
-629 PELEKIGKDG
+629 
-639 WIQLAQ
+639 
-645 KGSTMMYS
+645 
-653 HIKGVL
+653 
-659 GNVDLDF
+659 
-666 QGLESAKKER
+666 KKE
-676 FEQAFMKG
+676 
-684 VIEMPIAIKF
+684 
-694 GEGDYDLVAGN
+694 
-705 TRLSGLVK
+705 
-713 NGIDPEIWVVD
+713 
-724 IKSDNSKLVKEGE
+724 E
-737 TSEVTMGTPVTPI
+737 TSEVSMGTPVTPI

-769 DLAPDDV
+769 DLAPEDV

-798 GPADFTPN
+798 GPADFTPQ
-806 QKAINEVGTYF
+806 QKSINEIGTYF

-823 AGILEYMIKK
+823 AGILEHMITK

-843 KTRQDEENATQTFG
+843 KTRQDEENAAKTFG
-857 KTASYDPVKKEVVL
+857 KTASYDPDKKEVVL

-881 LRSFCHEMIHHIQN
+881 LRSFCHEMIHHMQN
-895 QEGRLPTITT
+895 LEGRLPMITT
-905 SNTHEDAALSE
+905 TNTQEDAALNG

-922 YLGSMTMREYEDLT
+922 FLGSMTMREYEDSI
-936 KNEYNNPQDGKS
+936 K
-948 GKEGSGLNPVEEGT
+948 KEGSLEEGT
-962 KYRSIVVDVRQA
+962 KYRSIVADVRQA
-974 VNDALNVLISGKKV
+974 VNDALNVLISGKEELIKQAKALKEKGEVEKANKLLKSTNLV

-995 LREPKKKDVETAGE
+995 LREPKKNDIKTAGE

-1019 STEYQVAYLGKFTSL
+1019 STDSQVAYLGKFTSQ

-1061 EPGKYYIDGEA
+1061 KPGEYYIDGEA
-1072 SSDDGELDIILAFNP
+1072 SSEDGELDIILAFNP
-1087 QDSTSIIQQ
+1087 QDGTSLLQQ
-1096 IQSTLTDLIRH
+1096 IQPTLTDLIRH

-1157 GLNMKANYDKVDFQS
+1157 GLYMKANYDKTDFQS

-1180 LVDTDVISVEKRKE
+1180 LVDTGVISVEKRKE

>member
-1 MSGVAGGNRIKKQNV
+1 MSGVAGGNRIKRQNV
-16 QDTFNDFIEK
+16 QDTFNDFTEK
-26 ILNKIPGY
+26 VLSKIPGY
-34 KVSSLSGSVKSGSKP
+34 KVSSLSGSVKAGSKP

-82 LIIPFK
+82 LIMPFQ

-153 TTMLEQDPAEVFSRL
+153 TSLLEQDPAEVFARL
-168 GISNI
+168 GIKNV
-173 PALGPDQEYEFNL
+173 PPLEANQEYEFNL
-186 SSVNLTLRIVTLDN
+186 SSVNLTLRKVTLDN
-200 FRETARQEVWKS
+200 FKEVAREEIWKS
-212 NSWQDIKNLLS
+212 NNWQDIKNLLKD
-223 NFDLSQ
+223 FDLSQ

-236 QVTSSLKNPR
+236 QVTGSLKNPR

-257 MISVKSGEVGTIK
+257 MVSVKSGEVGTPK
-270 GDNKEKALA
+270 GDNKEKALSA
-279 QVAQTLTEEAGS
+279 VAQTLTEAEGD
-291 VIGLYGGGFKPPH
+291 VIGLFGGAFKPPH
-304 KGHFYLASELSKEVT
+304 KGHFHLANELSKEVT
-319 SMKIYIGRGVRD
+319 SMKIYIGRVIRE

-342 IWNIYARYLQIPQ
+342 IWMIYAKHLQIPQ
-355 ESVEIEIAPMSPV
+355 ENIQIEIAPVSPV
-368 RSIYEEIEN
+368 LSVYKEIEA
-377 NKEQDYVVVSSTD
+377 NKDQDYVVVSSTD
-390 PEDLKKYNALQAN
+390 PEDLDKYKGLQAN
-403 TKGLYNKARLKI
+403 AKGLYDKARLKI

-427 KFSATQVR
+427 KFSATQIR
-435 TDSDFLKSGDWMPEV
+435 TDSDFLKSGDWMPDV
-450 IGDDDKK
+450 IQGDDRK

-463 KATPEYKMSEAIENV
+463 KATPEYKMAEAIDDV
-478 FSNLLGESVS
+478 FSNFLGEG
-488 FTRLETTLDTM
+488 T
-499 FDDLDIDIN
+499 
-508 FTRHFKER
+508 KE
-516 VIERGLTEEDILD
+516 
-529 LMSKIHDKYGDALAK
+529 K
-544 LPKDSN
+544 
-550 RVFTHLT
+550 
-557 KLVDITSAMGGYDY
+557 
-571 DGLKDLYLTTAFKR
+571 
-585 KDRSEPEFRT
+585 
-595 NDNSPKLKVAE
+595 AE
-606 ESLSD
+606 
-611 LKYTK
+611 
-616 PNFSNEWEEALRY
+616 
-629 PELEKIGKDG
+629 
-639 WIQLAQ
+639 
-645 KGSTMMYS
+645 
-653 HIKGVL
+653 
-659 GNVDLDF
+659 
-666 QGLESAKKER
+666 KKE
-676 FEQAFMKG
+676 
-684 VIEMPIAIKF
+684 
-694 GEGDYDLVAGN
+694 
-705 TRLSGLVK
+705 
-713 NGIDPEIWVVD
+713 
-724 IKSDNSKLVKEGE
+724 E
-737 TSEVTMGTPVTPI
+737 TSEVSMGTPVTPI

-769 DLAPDDV
+769 DLAPEDV

-798 GPADFTPN
+798 GPADFTPQ
-806 QKAINEVGTYF
+806 QKSINEIGTYF

-823 AGILEYMIKK
+823 AGILEHMITK

-843 KTRQDEENATQTFG
+843 KTRQDEENAAKTFG
-857 KTASYDPVKKEVVL
+857 KTASYDPDKKEVVL

-881 LRSFCHEMIHHIQN
+881 LRSFCHEMIHHMQN
-895 QEGRLPTITT
+895 LEGRLPMITT
-905 SNTHEDAALSE
+905 TNTQEDAALND

-922 YLGSMTMREYEDLT
+922 FKGSMTMREYEDSI
-936 KNEYNNPQDGKS
+936 KNQDT
-948 GKEGSGLNPVEEGT
+948 LEEGT
-962 KYRSIVVDVRQA
+962 KYRSIVADVRQA
-974 VNDALNVLISGKKV
+974 VNDALNVLISGKEELIKQAKALKEKGEVEKANKLLKSTNLV

-995 LREPKKKDVETAGE
+995 LREPKKNDIKTAGE

-1019 STEYQVAYLGKFTSL
+1019 STDSQVAYLGKFTSQ
-1034 SEKGTRTEDGRPIT
+1034 SEKGTRSEDGRPIT

-1061 EPGKYYIDGEA
+1061 KPGEYYIDGEA
-1072 SSDDGELDIILAFNP
+1072 SSDDGELDIIIAFNP
-1087 QDSTSIIQQ
+1087 QDGTSLLQQ
-1096 IQSTLTDLIRH
+1096 IQPTLTDLIRH

-1157 GLNMKANYDKVDFQS
+1157 GLYMKANYDKTDFQS

-1180 LVDTDVISVEKRKE
+1180 LVDTGVISVEKRKE

>member
-1 MSGVAGGNRIKKQNV
+1 MSGVAGGNRIKRQNV
-16 QDTFNDFIEK
+16 QDTFNDFTEK
-26 ILNKIPGY
+26 VLSKIPGY
-34 KVSSLSGSVKSGSKP
+34 KVSSLSGSVKAGSKP

-82 LIIPFK
+82 LIMPFQ

-153 TTMLEQDPAEVFSRL
+153 TSLLEQDPAEVFARL
-168 GISNI
+168 GIKNV
-173 PALGPDQEYEFNL
+173 PPLEANQEYEFNL
-186 SSVNLTLRIVTLDN
+186 SSVNLTLRKVTLDN
-200 FRETARQEVWKS
+200 FKEVAREEIWKS
-212 NSWQDIKNLLS
+212 NNWQDIKNLLKD
-223 NFDLSQ
+223 FDLSQ

-257 MISVKSGEVGTIK
+257 MVSVKSGEVGTPK
-270 GDNKEKALA
+270 GDNKEKALSA
-279 QVAQTLTEEAGS
+279 VAQTLTEAEGD
-291 VIGLYGGGFKPPH
+291 VIGLFGGAFKPPH
-304 KGHFYLASELSKEVT
+304 KGHFHLANELSKEVT
-319 SMKIYIGRGVRD
+319 SMKIYIGRVIRE

-342 IWNIYARYLQIPQ
+342 IWMIYAKHLQIPQ
-355 ESVEIEIAPMSPV
+355 ENIQIEIAPVSPV
-368 RSIYEEIEN
+368 LSVYKEIEA
-377 NKEQDYVVVSSTD
+377 NKDQDYVVVSSTD
-390 PEDLKKYNALQAN
+390 PEDLDKYKGLQAN
-403 TKGLYNKARLKI
+403 AKGLYDKARLKI

-427 KFSATQVR
+427 KFSATQIR
-435 TDSDFLKSGDWMPEV
+435 TDSDFLKSGDWMPDV
-450 IGDDDKK
+450 IQGDDRK

-463 KATPEYKMSEAIENV
+463 KATPEYKMAEAIDDV
-478 FSNLLGESVS
+478 FSSFLGE
-488 FTRLETTLDTM
+488 
-499 FDDLDIDIN
+499 N
-508 FTRHFKER
+508 
-516 VIERGLTEEDILD
+516 
-529 LMSKIHDKYGDALAK
+529 
-544 LPKDSN
+544 
-550 RVFTHLT
+550 
-557 KLVDITSAMGGYDY
+557 
-571 DGLKDLYLTTAFKR
+571 
-585 KDRSEPEFRT
+585 
-595 NDNSPKLKVAE
+595 
-606 ESLSD
+606 
-611 LKYTK
+611 
-616 PNFSNEWEEALRY
+616 
-629 PELEKIGKDG
+629 
-639 WIQLAQ
+639 
-645 KGSTMMYS
+645 
-653 HIKGVL
+653 
-659 GNVDLDF
+659 
-666 QGLESAKKER
+666 KKEKA
-676 FEQAFMKG
+676 EK
-684 VIEMPIAIKF
+684 
-694 GEGDYDLVAGN
+694 
-705 TRLSGLVK
+705 
-713 NGIDPEIWVVD
+713 
-724 IKSDNSKLVKEGE
+724 KEE

-769 DLAPDDV
+769 DLAPEDV

-798 GPADFTPN
+798 GPADFTPQ
-806 QKAINEVGTYF
+806 QKSINEIGLYF

-823 AGILEYMIKK
+823 AGILEHMITK

-843 KTRQDEENATQTFG
+843 KTRQDEENAAKTFG
-857 KTASYDPVKKEVVL
+857 KTASYDPDKKEVVL

-881 LRSFCHEMIHHIQN
+881 LRSFCHEMIHHMQN
-895 QEGRLPTITT
+895 LEGRLPMITT
-905 SNTHEDAALSE
+905 TNTQEDAALND

-922 YLGSMTMREYEDLT
+922 FKGSMTMREYEDSI
-936 KNEYNNPQDGKS
+936 KNQDT
-948 GKEGSGLNPVEEGT
+948 LEEGT
-962 KYRSIVVDVRQA
+962 KYRSIVADVRQA
-974 VNDALNVLISGKKV
+974 VNDALNVLISGKKL

-1019 STEYQVAYLGKFTSL
+1019 STEYQTAYLGKFTSQ
-1034 SEKGTRTEDGRPIT
+1034 SEKGTRSEDGRPIT

-1061 EPGKYYIDGEA
+1061 KPGEYYIDGEA
-1072 SSDDGELDIILAFNP
+1072 SSEDGELDIILAFNP
-1087 QDSTSIIQQ
+1087 QDGTSLLQQ
-1096 IQSTLTDLIRH
+1096 IQPTLTDLIRH

-1157 GLNMKANYDKVDFQS
+1157 GLYMKANYDKTDFQS

-1180 LVDTDVISVEKRKE
+1180 LVDTGVISVEKRKE

>member
-1 MSGVAGGNRIKKQNV
+1 MSGVAGGNRIKRQNV
-16 QDTFNDFIEK
+16 QDTFNDFTEK
-26 ILNKIPGY
+26 VLSKIPGY
-34 KVSSLSGSVKSGSKP
+34 KVSSLSGSVKAGSKP

-82 LIIPFK
+82 LIMPFQ

-153 TTMLEQDPAEVFSRL
+153 TSLLEQDPAEVFARL
-168 GISNI
+168 GIKNV
-173 PALGPDQEYEFNL
+173 PPLEANQEYEFNL
-186 SSVNLTLRIVTLDN
+186 SSVNLTLRKVTLDN
-200 FRETARQEVWKS
+200 FKEVAREEIWKS
-212 NSWQDIKNLLS
+212 NNWQDIKNLLKD
-223 NFDLSQ
+223 FDLSQ

-236 QVTSSLKNPR
+236 QVTGSLKNPR

-257 MISVKSGEVGTIK
+257 MVSVKSGEVGTPK
-270 GDNKEKALA
+270 GDNKEKALSA
-279 QVAQTLTEEAGS
+279 VAQTLTEAEGD

-304 KGHFYLASELSKEVT
+304 KGHFHLANELSKEVT
-319 SMKIYIGRGVRD
+319 SMKIYIGRVIRE

-342 IWNIYARYLQIPQ
+342 IWKIYTRYLQIPQ
-355 ESVEIEIAPMSPV
+355 ESIEIEIAPMSPV
-368 RSIYEEIEN
+368 RSVYEEIEN

-422 EEMNK
+422 EEMNN

-435 TDSDFLKSGDWMPEV
+435 TDSDFLKSGDWMPDV
-450 IGDDDKK
+450 IQGDDRK

-478 FSNLLGESVS
+478 FNNFLGES
-488 FTRLETTLDTM
+488 
-499 FDDLDIDIN
+499 
-508 FTRHFKER
+508 
-516 VIERGLTEEDILD
+516 
-529 LMSKIHDKYGDALAK
+529 
-544 LPKDSN
+544 
-550 RVFTHLT
+550 
-557 KLVDITSAMGGYDY
+557 
-571 DGLKDLYLTTAFKR
+571 
-585 KDRSEPEFRT
+585 
-595 NDNSPKLKVAE
+595 
-606 ESLSD
+606 
-611 LKYTK
+611 
-616 PNFSNEWEEALRY
+616 
-629 PELEKIGKDG
+629 
-639 WIQLAQ
+639 
-645 KGSTMMYS
+645 
-653 HIKGVL
+653 
-659 GNVDLDF
+659 
-666 QGLESAKKER
+666 KKEKT
-676 FEQAFMKG
+676 EKT
-684 VIEMPIAIKF
+684 E
-694 GEGDYDLVAGN
+694 
-705 TRLSGLVK
+705 
-713 NGIDPEIWVVD
+713 
-724 IKSDNSKLVKEGE
+724 E
-737 TSEVTMGTPVTPI
+737 TSEVSMGTPVTPI

-769 DLAPDDV
+769 DLAPEDV

-798 GPADFTPN
+798 GPADFTPQ
-806 QKAINEVGTYF
+806 QKSINEIGTYF

-823 AGILEYMIKK
+823 AGILEHMITK

-843 KTRQDEENATQTFG
+843 KTRQDEENAAKTFG
-857 KTASYDPVKKEVVL
+857 KTASYDPDKKEVVL

-881 LRSFCHEMIHHIQN
+881 LRSFCHEMIHHMQN
-895 QEGRLPTITT
+895 LEGRLPMITT
-905 SNTHEDAALSE
+905 TNTQEDAALND

-922 YLGSMTMREYEDLT
+922 FKGSMTMREYEDSI
-936 KNEYNNPQDGKS
+936 KNQDT
-948 GKEGSGLNPVEEGT
+948 LEEGT
-962 KYRSIVVDVRQA
+962 KYRSIVADVRQA
-974 VNDALNVLISGKKV
+974 VNDALNVLISGKEELIKQAKALKEKGEVEKANKLLKSTNLV

-995 LREPKKKDVETAGE
+995 LREPKKNDIKTAGE

-1019 STEYQVAYLGKFTSL
+1019 STDSQVAYLGKFTSQ
-1034 SEKGTRTEDGRPIT
+1034 SEKGTRSEDGRPIT

-1061 EPGKYYIDGEA
+1061 KPGEYYIDGEA

-1087 QDSTSIIQQ
+1087 QDGTSLLQQ
-1096 IQSTLTDLIRH
+1096 IQPTLTDLIRH

-1115 GAQLQPTKW
+1115 GAQLRPTKW

-1157 GLNMKANYDKVDFQS
+1157 GLYMKANYDKTDFQS

-1180 LVDTDVISVEKRKE
+1180 LVDTGVISVEKRKE

>member
-1 MSGVAGGNRIKKQNV
+1 MSGVAGGNRIKRQNV
-16 QDTFNDFIEK
+16 QDTFNDFTEK
-26 ILNKIPGY
+26 VLSKIPGY
-34 KVSSLSGSVKSGSKP
+34 KVSSLSGSVKAGSKP

-82 LIIPFK
+82 LIMPFQ

-153 TTMLEQDPAEVFSRL
+153 TSLLEQDPAEVFARL
-168 GISNI
+168 GIKNV
-173 PALGPDQEYEFNL
+173 PPLEANQEYEFNL
-186 SSVNLTLRIVTLDN
+186 SSVNLTLRKVTLDN
-200 FRETARQEVWKS
+200 FKEVAREEIWKS
-212 NSWQDIKNLLS
+212 NNWEDIKNLLKD
-223 NFDLSQ
+223 FDLSQ

-236 QVTSSLKNPR
+236 QVTGSLKNPR

-257 MISVKSGEVGTIK
+257 MVSVKSGEVGTPK
-270 GDNKEKALA
+270 GDSKEKALSA
-279 QVAQTLTEEAGS
+279 VAQTLTEAEGD
-291 VIGLYGGGFKPPH
+291 VIGLFGGAFKPPH
-304 KGHFYLASELSKEVT
+304 KGHFHLANELSKEVT
-319 SMKIYIGRGVRD
+319 SMKIYIGRVIRE

-342 IWNIYARYLQIPQ
+342 IWKIYTRYLQIPQ
-355 ESVEIEIAPMSPV
+355 ESIEIEIAPMSPV
-368 RSIYEEIEN
+368 RSVYEEIEN

-390 PEDLKKYNALQAN
+390 SEDLKKYNALQAN

-422 EEMNK
+422 EEMNN

-435 TDSDFLKSGDWMPEV
+435 TDSDFLKSGDWMPDV
-450 IGDDDKK
+450 IQGDDRK

-478 FSNLLGESVS
+478 FNNFLGES
-488 FTRLETTLDTM
+488 
-499 FDDLDIDIN
+499 
-508 FTRHFKER
+508 
-516 VIERGLTEEDILD
+516 
-529 LMSKIHDKYGDALAK
+529 
-544 LPKDSN
+544 
-550 RVFTHLT
+550 
-557 KLVDITSAMGGYDY
+557 
-571 DGLKDLYLTTAFKR
+571 
-585 KDRSEPEFRT
+585 
-595 NDNSPKLKVAE
+595 
-606 ESLSD
+606 
-611 LKYTK
+611 
-616 PNFSNEWEEALRY
+616 
-629 PELEKIGKDG
+629 
-639 WIQLAQ
+639 
-645 KGSTMMYS
+645 
-653 HIKGVL
+653 
-659 GNVDLDF
+659 
-666 QGLESAKKER
+666 KKEKVER
-676 FEQAFMKG
+676 
-684 VIEMPIAIKF
+684 
-694 GEGDYDLVAGN
+694 
-705 TRLSGLVK
+705 
-713 NGIDPEIWVVD
+713 
-724 IKSDNSKLVKEGE
+724 KEE
-737 TSEVTMGTPVTPI
+737 TSEVSMGTPVTPI

-769 DLAPDDV
+769 DLAPEDV

-798 GPADFTPN
+798 GPADFTPQ
-806 QKAINEVGTYF
+806 QKSINEIGTYF

-823 AGILEYMIKK
+823 AGILEHMITK

-843 KTRQDEENATQTFG
+843 KTRQDEENAAKTFG
-857 KTASYDPVKKEVVL
+857 KTASYDPDKKEVVL

-881 LRSFCHEMIHHIQN
+881 LRSFCHEMIHHMQN
-895 QEGRLPTITT
+895 LEGRLPMITT
-905 SNTHEDAALSE
+905 TNTQEDAALND

-922 YLGSMTMREYEDLT
+922 FKGSMTMREYEDSI
-936 KNEYNNPQDGKS
+936 KNQDT
-948 GKEGSGLNPVEEGT
+948 LEEGT
-962 KYRSIVVDVRQA
+962 KYRSIVADVRQA
-974 VNDALNVLISGKKV
+974 VNDALNVLISGKEELIKQAKALKEKGEVEKANKLLKSTNLV

-995 LREPKKKDVETAGE
+995 LREPKKNDIKTAGE

-1019 STEYQVAYLGKFTSL
+1019 STDSQVAYLGKFTSQ
-1034 SEKGTRTEDGRPIT
+1034 SEKGTRSEDGRPIT

-1061 EPGKYYIDGEA
+1061 KPGEYYIDGEA
-1072 SSDDGELDIILAFNP
+1072 SSEDGELDIILAFNP
-1087 QDSTSIIQQ
+1087 QDGTSLLQQ
-1096 IQSTLTDLIRH
+1096 IQPTLTDLIRH

-1157 GLNMKANYDKVDFQS
+1157 GLYMKANYDKTDFQS

-1180 LVDTDVISVEKRKE
+1180 LVDTGVISVEKRKE

>member
-1 MSGVAGGNRIKKQNV
+1 MSGVAGGNRIKRQNV
-16 QDTFNDFIEK
+16 QDTFNDFTEK
-26 ILNKIPGY
+26 VLSKIPGY
-34 KVSSLSGSVKSGSKP
+34 KVSSLSGSVKAGSKP

-82 LIIPFK
+82 LIMPFQ

-153 TTMLEQDPAEVFSRL
+153 TSLLEQDPAEVFARL
-168 GISNI
+168 GIKNV
-173 PALGPDQEYEFNL
+173 PPLEANQEYEFNL
-186 SSVNLTLRIVTLDN
+186 SSVNLTLRKVTLDN
-200 FRETARQEVWKS
+200 FKEVAREEIWKS
-212 NSWQDIKNLLS
+212 NNWQDIKNLLKD
-223 NFDLSQ
+223 FDLSQ

-236 QVTSSLKNPR
+236 QVTGSLKNPR

-257 MISVKSGEVGTIK
+257 MVSVKSGEVGTPK
-270 GDNKEKALA
+270 GDNKEKALSA
-279 QVAQTLTEEAGS
+279 VAQTLTEAEGD

-304 KGHFYLASELSKEVT
+304 KGHFHLANELSKEVT
-319 SMKIYIGRGVRD
+319 SMKIYIGRVIRE

-342 IWNIYARYLQIPQ
+342 IWKIYTRYLQIPQ
-355 ESVEIEIAPMSPV
+355 ESIEIEIAPMSPV
-368 RSIYEEIEN
+368 RSVYEEIEN

-390 PEDLKKYNALQAN
+390 SEDLKKYNALQAN

-422 EEMNK
+422 EEMNN

-435 TDSDFLKSGDWMPEV
+435 TDSDFLKSGDWMPDV
-450 IGDDDKK
+450 IQGDDRK

-478 FSNLLGESVS
+478 FNNFLGES
-488 FTRLETTLDTM
+488 
-499 FDDLDIDIN
+499 
-508 FTRHFKER
+508 
-516 VIERGLTEEDILD
+516 
-529 LMSKIHDKYGDALAK
+529 
-544 LPKDSN
+544 
-550 RVFTHLT
+550 
-557 KLVDITSAMGGYDY
+557 
-571 DGLKDLYLTTAFKR
+571 
-585 KDRSEPEFRT
+585 
-595 NDNSPKLKVAE
+595 
-606 ESLSD
+606 
-611 LKYTK
+611 
-616 PNFSNEWEEALRY
+616 
-629 PELEKIGKDG
+629 
-639 WIQLAQ
+639 
-645 KGSTMMYS
+645 
-653 HIKGVL
+653 
-659 GNVDLDF
+659 
-666 QGLESAKKER
+666 KKEKVER
-676 FEQAFMKG
+676 
-684 VIEMPIAIKF
+684 
-694 GEGDYDLVAGN
+694 
-705 TRLSGLVK
+705 
-713 NGIDPEIWVVD
+713 
-724 IKSDNSKLVKEGE
+724 KEE
-737 TSEVTMGTPVTPI
+737 TSEVSMGTPVTPI

-769 DLAPDDV
+769 DLAPEDV

-798 GPADFTPN
+798 GPADFTPQ
-806 QKAINEVGTYF
+806 QKSINEIGTYF

-823 AGILEYMIKK
+823 AGILEHMITK

-843 KTRQDEENATQTFG
+843 KTRQDEENAAKTFG
-857 KTASYDPVKKEVVL
+857 KTASYDPDKKEVVL

-881 LRSFCHEMIHHIQN
+881 LRSFCHEMIHHMQN
-895 QEGRLPTITT
+895 LEGRLPMITT
-905 SNTHEDAALSE
+905 TNTQEDAALND

-922 YLGSMTMREYEDLT
+922 FKGSMTMREYEDSI
-936 KNEYNNPQDGKS
+936 KNQDT
-948 GKEGSGLNPVEEGT
+948 LEEGT
-962 KYRSIVVDVRQA
+962 KYRSIVADIRQA
-974 VNDALNVLISGKKV
+974 VNDALNVLISGKEELIKQAKALKEKGEVEKANKLLKSTNLV

-995 LREPKKKDVETAGE
+995 LREPKKNDIKTAGE

-1019 STEYQVAYLGKFTSL
+1019 STDSQVAYLGKFTSQ
-1034 SEKGTRTEDGRPIT
+1034 SEKGTRSEDGRPIT

-1061 EPGKYYIDGEA
+1061 KPGEYYIDGEA
-1072 SSDDGELDIILAFNP
+1072 SSEDGELDIILAFNP
-1087 QDSTSIIQQ
+1087 QDGTSLLQQ
-1096 IQSTLTDLIRH
+1096 IQPTLTDLIRH

-1157 GLNMKANYDKVDFQS
+1157 GLYMKANYDKTDFQS

-1180 LVDTDVISVEKRKE
+1180 LVDTGVISVEKRKE

>member
-1 MSGVAGGNRIKKQNV
+1 MSGVAGGNRIKRQNV
-16 QDTFNDFIEK
+16 QDTFNDFTEK
-26 ILNKIPGY
+26 VLSKIPGY
-34 KVSSLSGSVKSGSKP
+34 KVSSLSGSVKAGSKP

-82 LIIPFK
+82 LIMPFQ

-153 TTMLEQDPAEVFSRL
+153 TSLLEQDPAEVFARL
-168 GISNI
+168 GIKNV
-173 PALGPDQEYEFNL
+173 PPLEANQEYEFNL
-186 SSVNLTLRIVTLDN
+186 SSVNLTLRKVTLDN
-200 FRETARQEVWKS
+200 FKEVAREEIWKS
-212 NSWQDIKNLLS
+212 NNWQDIKNLLKD
-223 NFDLSQ
+223 FDLSQ

-236 QVTSSLKNPR
+236 QVTGSLKNPR

-257 MISVKSGEVGTIK
+257 MVSVKSGEVGTPK
-270 GDNKEKALA
+270 GDSKEKALSA
-279 QVAQTLTEEAGS
+279 VAQTLTEAEGD
-291 VIGLYGGGFKPPH
+291 VIGLFGGAFKPPH
-304 KGHFYLASELSKEVT
+304 KGHFHLANELSKEVT
-319 SMKIYIGRGVRD
+319 SMKIYIGRVIRE

-342 IWNIYARYLQIPQ
+342 IWKIYTRYLQIPQ
-355 ESVEIEIAPMSPV
+355 ESIEIEIAPMSPV
-368 RSIYEEIEN
+368 RSVYEEIEN

-422 EEMNK
+422 EEMNN

-435 TDSDFLKSGDWMPEV
+435 TDSDFLKSGDWMPDV
-450 IGDDDKK
+450 IQGDDRK

-463 KATPEYKMSEAIENV
+463 KATPEYKMSEAIDDV
-478 FSNLLGESVS
+478 FSSFLGES
-488 FTRLETTLDTM
+488 
-499 FDDLDIDIN
+499 
-508 FTRHFKER
+508 
-516 VIERGLTEEDILD
+516 
-529 LMSKIHDKYGDALAK
+529 
-544 LPKDSN
+544 
-550 RVFTHLT
+550 
-557 KLVDITSAMGGYDY
+557 
-571 DGLKDLYLTTAFKR
+571 
-585 KDRSEPEFRT
+585 
-595 NDNSPKLKVAE
+595 
-606 ESLSD
+606 
-611 LKYTK
+611 
-616 PNFSNEWEEALRY
+616 
-629 PELEKIGKDG
+629 
-639 WIQLAQ
+639 
-645 KGSTMMYS
+645 
-653 HIKGVL
+653 
-659 GNVDLDF
+659 
-666 QGLESAKKER
+666 KKEKA
-676 FEQAFMKG
+676 EK
-684 VIEMPIAIKF
+684 
-694 GEGDYDLVAGN
+694 
-705 TRLSGLVK
+705 
-713 NGIDPEIWVVD
+713 
-724 IKSDNSKLVKEGE
+724 KEE
-737 TSEVTMGTPVTPI
+737 TSEVSMGTPVTPI

-769 DLAPDDV
+769 DLAPEDV

-798 GPADFTPN
+798 GPADFTPQ
-806 QKAINEVGTYF
+806 QKSINEIGLYF

-823 AGILEYMIKK
+823 AGILEHMITK

-843 KTRQDEENATQTFG
+843 KTRQDEENAAKTFG
-857 KTASYDPVKKEVVL
+857 KTASYDPDKKEVVL

-881 LRSFCHEMIHHIQN
+881 LRSFCHEMIHHMQN
-895 QEGRLPTITT
+895 LEGRLPMITT
-905 SNTHEDAALSE
+905 TNTQEDAALND

-922 YLGSMTMREYEDLT
+922 FKGSMTMREYEDSI
-936 KNEYNNPQDGKS
+936 KNQDT
-948 GKEGSGLNPVEEGT
+948 LEEGT
-962 KYRSIVVDVRQA
+962 KYRSIVADIRQA
-974 VNDALNVLISGKKV
+974 VNDALNVLISGKEELIKQAKALKEKGEVEKANKLLKSTNLV

-995 LREPKKKDVETAGE
+995 LREPKKNDIKTAGE

-1019 STEYQVAYLGKFTSL
+1019 STDSQVAYLGKFTSQ
-1034 SEKGTRTEDGRPIT
+1034 SEKGTRSEDGRPIT

-1061 EPGKYYIDGEA
+1061 KPGEYYIDGEA
-1072 SSDDGELDIILAFNP
+1072 SSEDGELDIILAFNP
-1087 QDSTSIIQQ
+1087 GDGASLLQQ
-1096 IQSTLTDLIRH
+1096 IQPTLTDLIRH
-1107 EIEHLTQS
+1107 ETEHLTQS

-1157 GLNMKANYDKVDFQS
+1157 GLYMKANYDKTDFQS

-1180 LVDTDVISVEKRKE
+1180 LVDTGVISVEKRKE

>member
-1 MSGVAGGNRIKKQNV
+1 MSGVAGGNRIKRQNV
-16 QDTFNDFIEK
+16 QDTFNDFTEK
-26 ILNKIPGY
+26 VLSKIPGY
-34 KVSSLSGSVKSGSKP
+34 KVSSLSGSVKAGSKP

-82 LIIPFK
+82 LIMPFQ

-153 TTMLEQDPAEVFSRL
+153 TSLLEQDPAEVFARL
-168 GISNI
+168 GIKNV
-173 PALGPDQEYEFNL
+173 PPLEANQEYEFNL
-186 SSVNLTLRIVTLDN
+186 SSVNLTLRKVTLDN
-200 FRETARQEVWKS
+200 FKEVAREEIWKS
-212 NSWQDIKNLLS
+212 NNWEDIKNLLKD
-223 NFDLSQ
+223 FDLSQ

-236 QVTSSLKNPR
+236 QVTGSLKNPR

-257 MISVKSGEVGTIK
+257 MVSVKSGEVGTPK
-270 GDNKEKALA
+270 GDNKEKALSA
-279 QVAQTLTEEAGS
+279 VAQTLTEAEGD

-304 KGHFYLASELSKEVT
+304 KGHFHLANELSKEVT
-319 SMKIYIGRGVRD
+319 SMKIYIGRVIRE

-342 IWNIYARYLQIPQ
+342 IWKIYTRYLQIPQ
-355 ESVEIEIAPMSPV
+355 ESIEIEIAPMSPV

-422 EEMNK
+422 EEMNN

-435 TDSDFLKSGDWMPEV
+435 TDSDFLKSGDWMPDV
-450 IGDDDKK
+450 IQGDDRK

-463 KATPEYKMSEAIENV
+463 KATPEYKMAEAIDDV
-478 FSNLLGESVS
+478 FSSFLGES
-488 FTRLETTLDTM
+488 
-499 FDDLDIDIN
+499 
-508 FTRHFKER
+508 
-516 VIERGLTEEDILD
+516 
-529 LMSKIHDKYGDALAK
+529 
-544 LPKDSN
+544 
-550 RVFTHLT
+550 
-557 KLVDITSAMGGYDY
+557 
-571 DGLKDLYLTTAFKR
+571 
-585 KDRSEPEFRT
+585 
-595 NDNSPKLKVAE
+595 
-606 ESLSD
+606 
-611 LKYTK
+611 
-616 PNFSNEWEEALRY
+616 
-629 PELEKIGKDG
+629 
-639 WIQLAQ
+639 
-645 KGSTMMYS
+645 
-653 HIKGVL
+653 
-659 GNVDLDF
+659 
-666 QGLESAKKER
+666 KKEKVER
-676 FEQAFMKG
+676 
-684 VIEMPIAIKF
+684 
-694 GEGDYDLVAGN
+694 
-705 TRLSGLVK
+705 
-713 NGIDPEIWVVD
+713 
-724 IKSDNSKLVKEGE
+724 KEE
-737 TSEVTMGTPVTPI
+737 TSEVSMGTPVTPI

-769 DLAPDDV
+769 DLAPEDV

-798 GPADFTPN
+798 GPADFTPQ
-806 QKAINEVGTYF
+806 QKPINEIGLYF

-823 AGILEYMIKK
+823 AGILEHMITK

-843 KTRQDEENATQTFG
+843 KTRQDEENAAKTFG
-857 KTASYDPVKKEVVL
+857 KTASYDPDKKEVVL

-881 LRSFCHEMIHHIQN
+881 LRSFCHEMIHHMQN
-895 QEGRLPTITT
+895 LEGRLPMITT
-905 SNTHEDAALSE
+905 TNTQEDAALND

-922 YLGSMTMREYEDLT
+922 FKGSMTMREYEDSI
-936 KNEYNNPQDGKS
+936 KNQDT
-948 GKEGSGLNPVEEGT
+948 LEEGT
-962 KYRSIVVDVRQA
+962 KYRSIVADVRQA
-974 VNDALNVLISGKKV
+974 VNDALNVLISGKEELIKQAKALKEKGEVEKANKLLKSTNLV

-995 LREPKKKDVETAGE
+995 LREPKKSDIKTAGE

-1019 STEYQVAYLGKFTSL
+1019 STDSQVAYLGKFTSQ
-1034 SEKGTRTEDGRPIT
+1034 SEKGTRSEDGRPIT

-1061 EPGKYYIDGEA
+1061 KPGEYYIDGEA
-1072 SSDDGELDIILAFNP
+1072 SSEDGELDIILAFNP
-1087 QDSTSIIQQ
+1087 QDGTSLLQQ
-1096 IQSTLTDLIRH
+1096 IQPTLTDLIRH

-1157 GLNMKANYDKVDFQS
+1157 GLYMKANYDKTDFQS
-1172 TVDQYLDS
+1172 TVDQYLDN
-1180 LVDTDVISVEKRKE
+1180 LVDTGVISVEKRKE

>member
-1 MSGVAGGNRIKKQNV
+1 MSGVAGGNRIKRQNV
-16 QDTFNDFIEK
+16 QDTFNDFTEK
-26 ILNKIPGY
+26 VLSKIPGY
-34 KVSSLSGSVKSGSKP
+34 KVSSLSGSVKAGSKP

-82 LIIPFK
+82 LIMPFQ

-153 TTMLEQDPAEVFSRL
+153 TSLLEQDPAEVFARL
-168 GISNI
+168 GIKNV
-173 PALGPDQEYEFNL
+173 PPLEANQEYEFNL
-186 SSVNLTLRIVTLDN
+186 SSVNLTLRKVTLDN
-200 FRETARQEVWKS
+200 FKEVAREEIWKS
-212 NSWQDIKNLLS
+212 NNWQDIKNLLKD
-223 NFDLSQ
+223 FDLSQ

-236 QVTSSLKNPR
+236 QVTGSLKNPR

-257 MISVKSGEVGTIK
+257 MVSVKSGEVGTPK
-270 GDNKEKALA
+270 GDNKEKALSA
-279 QVAQTLTEEAGS
+279 VAQTLTEAEGD

-304 KGHFYLASELSKEVT
+304 KGHFHLANELSKEVT
-319 SMKIYIGRGVRD
+319 SMKIYIGRVIRE

-342 IWNIYARYLQIPQ
+342 IWKIYTRYLQIPQ
-355 ESVEIEIAPMSPV
+355 ESIEIEIAPMSPV
-368 RSIYEEIEN
+368 RSVYEEIEN

-422 EEMNK
+422 EEMNN

-435 TDSDFLKSGDWMPEV
+435 TDSDFLKSGDWMPDV
-450 IGDDDKK
+450 IQGDDRK

-463 KATPEYKMSEAIENV
+463 KATPEYKMAEAIDDV
-478 FSNLLGESVS
+478 FSSFLGES
-488 FTRLETTLDTM
+488 
-499 FDDLDIDIN
+499 
-508 FTRHFKER
+508 
-516 VIERGLTEEDILD
+516 
-529 LMSKIHDKYGDALAK
+529 
-544 LPKDSN
+544 
-550 RVFTHLT
+550 
-557 KLVDITSAMGGYDY
+557 
-571 DGLKDLYLTTAFKR
+571 
-585 KDRSEPEFRT
+585 
-595 NDNSPKLKVAE
+595 
-606 ESLSD
+606 
-611 LKYTK
+611 
-616 PNFSNEWEEALRY
+616 
-629 PELEKIGKDG
+629 
-639 WIQLAQ
+639 
-645 KGSTMMYS
+645 
-653 HIKGVL
+653 
-659 GNVDLDF
+659 
-666 QGLESAKKER
+666 KKEKVER
-676 FEQAFMKG
+676 
-684 VIEMPIAIKF
+684 
-694 GEGDYDLVAGN
+694 
-705 TRLSGLVK
+705 
-713 NGIDPEIWVVD
+713 
-724 IKSDNSKLVKEGE
+724 KEE
-737 TSEVTMGTPVTPI
+737 TSEVSMGTPVTPI

-769 DLAPDDV
+769 DLAPEDV

-798 GPADFTPN
+798 GPADFTPQ
-806 QKAINEVGTYF
+806 QKSINEIGLYF

-823 AGILEYMIKK
+823 AGILEHMITK

-843 KTRQDEENATQTFG
+843 KTRQDEENAAKTFG
-857 KTASYDPVKKEVVL
+857 KTASYDPDKKEVVL

-881 LRSFCHEMIHHIQN
+881 MRSFCHEMIHHMQN
-895 QEGRLPTITT
+895 LEGRLPMITT
-905 SNTHEDAALSE
+905 TNTQEDSALNE

-922 YLGSMTMREYEDLT
+922 FKGSMTMREYEDSI
-936 KNEYNNPQDGKS
+936 KNQDT
-948 GKEGSGLNPVEEGT
+948 LEEGT
-962 KYRSIVVDVRQA
+962 KYRSIVADVRQA
-974 VNDALNVLISGKKV
+974 VNDALNVLISGKKLR
-988 KGYNVKT
+988 GYNLKT

-1019 STEYQVAYLGKFTSL
+1019 STEYQTAYLGKFTSQ
-1034 SEKGTRTEDGRPIT
+1034 SEKGTKSEDGRPIT

-1061 EPGKYYIDGEA
+1061 KPGEYYIDGEA
-1072 SSDDGELDIILAFNP
+1072 SSEDGELDIILAFNP
-1087 QDSTSIIQQ
+1087 QDGTSLLQQ
-1096 IQSTLTDLIRH
+1096 IQPTLTDLIRH
-1107 EIEHLTQS
+1107 ETEHLTQS

-1157 GLNMKANYDKVDFQS
+1157 GLYMKANYDKTDFQS

-1180 LVDTDVISVEKRKE
+1180 LVDTGVISVEKRKE